1 MVLINFSSYYN
12 YAFWIDNF
20 KVFERAAH
28 KEKKDNE
35 FEYIMNYNDNHSKSP
50 SKNYSKIKR
59 NV

>member
-28 KEKKDNE
+28 KEKKDKPMISAE
-35 FEYIMNYNDNHSKSP
+35 KYMSQYEI
-50 SKNYSKIKR
+50 I
-59 NV
+59 